1 MFAGIQTLI
10 GLILRY
16 RVRILYICFLTV
28 PSWGADWRML
38 AIEYRIFIY
47 LFFGGHA
54 FQRGLPP
61 CGELILPRRFKEK
74 KPKLQKSP
82 IKKIFW
88 LLTKFGKKNA
98 DLYKSAFFVKRG
110 NYRL

>member
-1 MFAGIQTLI
+1 
-10 GLILRY
+10 
-16 RVRILYICFLTV
+16 
-28 PSWGADWRML
+28 ML
-38 AIEYRIFIY
+38 KKSGDVCRNTDTNWAHIALSRPHFIH
-47 LFFGGHA
+47 LFFNRALLG
-54 FQRGLPP
+54 RGLPP